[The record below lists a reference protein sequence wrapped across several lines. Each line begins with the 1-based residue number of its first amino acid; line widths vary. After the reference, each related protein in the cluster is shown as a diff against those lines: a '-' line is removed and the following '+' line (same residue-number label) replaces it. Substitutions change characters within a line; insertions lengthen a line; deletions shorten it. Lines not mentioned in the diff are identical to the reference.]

1 MKKSQIDEIFKIL
14 KKHYEDRSKIE
25 LNHVNNFT
33 MLVAIVLSAQAT
45 DIGVN
50 KATKE
55 LFKVV
60 DTPEK
65 MVELGLEKLKS
76 YVKTLNYFNNKSKY
90 IIALSKSLIEKF
102 DSKIPNNFDELV
114 KLSGVGKKSAKVFL
128 NQAFG
133 APFIGVDTHVF
144 RTVNRIGLVNE
155 KDIKKTDEKLDKV
168 ILEKYKKHIGHWLV
182 IHGRYVCKA
191 RKPLCKKCPLTE
203 LCEFY
208 KKNV

>member
-1 MKKSQIDEIFKIL
+1 MKINKIDKIFKIL
-14 KKHYEDRSKIE
+14 KKYYKDRSDIE
-25 LNHVNNFT
+25 LFYVNNFT

-55 LFKVV
+55 LFKIAN
-60 DTPEK
+60 TPEK
-65 MVELGLEKLKS
+65 MVQLGLEKLKTHI
-76 YVKTLNYFNNKSKY
+76 KTINFFNNKAKY

-102 DSKIPNNFDELV
+102 NSKVPEKFSDLTS
-114 KLSGVGKKSAKVFL
+114 LAGVGKKTAKVFS

-133 APFIGVDTHVF
+133 SPFIGVDTHVF
-144 RTVNRIGLVNE
+144 RTTNRLGLVDE
-155 KDIKKTDEKLDKV
+155 KDIKKTDERLDE
-168 ILEKYKKHIGHWLV
+168 IIPEKYKQDIGHWLV

-191 RKPLCKKCPLTE
+191 RKPLCEKCPLKE
-203 LCEFY
+203 LCDFY